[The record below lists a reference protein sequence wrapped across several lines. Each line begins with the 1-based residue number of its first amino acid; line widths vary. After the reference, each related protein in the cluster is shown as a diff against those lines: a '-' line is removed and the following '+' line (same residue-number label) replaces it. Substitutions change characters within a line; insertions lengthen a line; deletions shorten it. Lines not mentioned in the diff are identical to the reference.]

1 MPSETRFLTFETN
14 ELYQALYEFSRRT
27 GRIKVPAEISDLSF
41 SRTQPPKMTV
51 RFRDVGASPNLEAE
65 EIAAVLIFYC
75 LDTRVPLP
83 RSARKAVQFRDN
95 KIELVVYIGT
105 SGAETA
111 TGNSNKKRFSAR

>member
-51 RFRDVGASPNLEAE
+51 RFRDVGASLVLEAE

-83 RSARKAVQFRDN
+83 RTARKAVQIRDN
-95 KIELVVYIGT
+95 KIELVVYIG
-105 SGAETA
+105 SSAAEA
-111 TGNSNKKRFSAR
+111 ASVKNDKKGFSAR